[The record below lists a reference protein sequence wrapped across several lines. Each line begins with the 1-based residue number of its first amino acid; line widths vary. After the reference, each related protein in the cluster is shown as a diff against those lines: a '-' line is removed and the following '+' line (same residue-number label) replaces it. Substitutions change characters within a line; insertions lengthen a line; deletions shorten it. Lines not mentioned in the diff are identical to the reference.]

1 MTMLSF
7 EDLVTSFE
15 NCQISDGENVR
26 EALRLF
32 IDKLSE
38 SYRFVHTDQ
47 HFSNTVTYKLRL
59 HDSRTGIM

>member
-1 MTMLSF
+1 MSSF

-15 NCQISDGENVR
+15 NCQISGGENVR

-38 SYRFVHTDQ
+38 SYRFVHIAQ
-47 HFSNTVTYKLRL
+47 HLFTTVY
-59 HDSRTGIM
+59 I

>member
-15 NCQISDGENVR
+15 NCQVSDAQNER
-26 EALRLF
+26 ATLRLF

-38 SYRFVHTDQ
+38 SYRFVDGDAYFVSH
-47 HFSNTVTYKLRL
+47 HCL
-59 HDSRTGIM
+59 HLNKVSC